1 MSLSQMQQNQQ
12 QNAMMQ
18 MRDMVTQNGMQ
29 ALQGSQ
35 APSENPMEAIPMMI
49 AGALVANLQAAMQQ
63 GKTIPPNVMINSA
76 KEMLKELVNQ
86 MQIPPEQAQQMMPEL
101 FFASLEQFGQMASGM
116 LNEQERQQYA
126 QLITEIGES
135 MNQGGQ

>member
-1 MSLSQMQQNQQ
+1 MQQNQQ

-29 ALQGSQ
+29 ALQSSQ

-126 QLITEIGES
+126 QLITKIGES

>member
-12 QNAMMQ
+12 QNSMMQ

-101 FFASLEQFGQMASGM
+101 FFASLEKFGQMASGM

-126 QLITEIGES
+126 QLITKIGES